1 VFFPLCGITPVS
13 AKDADF
19 GGKMLALSTNISRA
33 WEWMR
38 DHWFI
43 SLLGCAYAVT
53 TLVAIWKN
61 ANGYLLARSRSRP
74 EVATRSK
81 ALVGAVW
88 VLAIVVASWLS
99 GLKGL
104 VPLLGD
110 SVFIAFAAFVCLEWY
125 VWWEAPTWVGKV
137 TEILVILLLW
147 WLAYLISLALPKTWG
162 WPIVVLTVGCSL
174 LMLARRWRVSNLKQV
189 FAQRLVVNFA
199 ITATAACLLMPAK
212 MWPAIPVWLLTFVF
226 GSALACLAP
235 IIGGVWLMLPEWAAN
250 VVAPLWFLIC
260 TVLNKFGVPYMGG

>member
-1 VFFPLCGITPVS
+1 
-13 AKDADF
+13 
-19 GGKMLALSTNISRA
+19 MLALSTNISRA

-88 VLAIVVASWLS
+88 VLAIVVPSWLS

-125 VWWEAPTWVGKV
+125 VWSKPPPPSSK
-137 TEILVILLLW
+137 
-147 WLAYLISLALPKTWG
+147 
-162 WPIVVLTVGCSL
+162 LTQIPMSL
-174 LMLARRWRVSNLKQV
+174 L
-189 FAQRLVVNFA
+189 
-199 ITATAACLLMPAK
+199 
-212 MWPAIPVWLLTFVF
+212 
-226 GSALACLAP
+226 
-235 IIGGVWLMLPEWAAN
+235 
-250 VVAPLWFLIC
+250 
-260 TVLNKFGVPYMGG
+260 

>member
-1 VFFPLCGITPVS
+1 
-13 AKDADF
+13 
-19 GGKMLALSTNISRA
+19 MLALSTNISRA

-88 VLAIVVASWLS
+88 VLPIVAASWLS

-104 VPLLGD
+104 LPLLGD
-110 SVFIAFAAFVCLEWY
+110 SVFIAFAAFVCLAWY
-125 VWWEAPTWVGKV
+125 LWWEAPPWVVKV
-137 TEILVILLLW
+137 TEILVILLPASLP
-147 WLAYLISLALPKTWG
+147 YLTQLPLHHTS
-162 WPIVVLTVGCSL
+162 P
-174 LMLARRWRVSNLKQV
+174 
-189 FAQRLVVNFA
+189 
-199 ITATAACLLMPAK
+199 
-212 MWPAIPVWLLTFVF
+212 
-226 GSALACLAP
+226 
-235 IIGGVWLMLPEWAAN
+235 
-250 VVAPLWFLIC
+250 
-260 TVLNKFGVPYMGG
+260 